1 MDFKTRKKYY
11 NLCNPYEYLEPE
23 DERNVGLDAF
33 GDQEGR
39 SVRGFNWADRL
50 MQEIMLSGKPVFK
63 LLTCLP
69 GSGMTTVLKRLAKQ
83 LFDRDGADL
92 FPVFIDA
99 EDIIDLASPVEAADI
114 ILAVIYS
121 VERSILA
128 QVGGPREKALD
139 EGYFK
144 RFLNWLENTDPAMGK
159 GDFTIPS
166 PGRLVF
172 EMKSRPGLRQ
182 RIRNT
187 VTSHFATFMTDA
199 ENELKTNNYHVSR
212 KFSQN
217 GIVVI
222 FDSFEKL
229 KGITSNRNEVFESAE
244 KLFSGNAPY
253 IRLPVHTLHTVPPGL
268 CTRIPGVDFLPMI
281 RVYDR
286 DNEPYEPGIEAVRE
300 LIRRRLP
307 DNILEE
313 MFGSEAEERLDR
325 LILRSGGYPR
335 DILVMLREC
344 IIQNSYPILNR
355 TFEQIIAR
363 IADGYLTTIPEQAF
377 DWLAKIAKSKT
388 LFIKDEDHKKLVDL
402 MLADCSVFR
411 YLDDDAWFDLHPAVY
426 QIPGV
431 QKAIASG

>member
-23 DERNVGLDAF
+23 DERNVDLDAF
-33 GDQEGR
+33 GQKEGR
-39 SVRGFNWADRL
+39 LVRGINWADRL
-50 MQEIMLSGKPVFK
+50 MQEIMLSDKPVFK

-69 GSGMTTVLKRLAKQ
+69 GTGMTTVLKILAKR

-121 VERSILA
+121 VEKSILA
-128 QVGGPREKALD
+128 QVGGPSEKALD

-144 RFLNWLENTDPAMGK
+144 RLLNWLENTDPAMGK
-159 GDFTIPS
+159 GDFSIPS
-166 PGRLVF
+166 AGRLVF
-172 EMKSRPGLRQ
+172 EMKNRPGLRQ

-187 VTSHFATFMTDA
+187 IASHFSTFLADA
-199 ENELKTNNYHVSR
+199 NNELKTRNYHISR

-217 GIVVI
+217 GIIVI
-222 FDSFEKL
+222 FDSLEKL
-229 KGITSNRNEVFESAE
+229 KGITSNRNEVVESAE
-244 KLFSGNAPY
+244 KIFSGNAPY
-253 IRLPVHTLHTVPPGL
+253 VRLPVHALYTVPLGL
-268 CTRIPGVDFLPMI
+268 YTRIPGMDFLPMI
-281 RVYDR
+281 RVYDK

-300 LIRRRLP
+300 LVRRRLP

-313 MFGSEAEERLDR
+313 IFGTEAQERLDR

-335 DILVMLREC
+335 DILVMLQEC
-344 IIQNSYPILNR
+344 IIRNNYPIYNR

-363 IADGYLTTIPEQAF
+363 TTDGYLTTIPEEAF

-388 LFIKDEDHKKLVDL
+388 FFIENENHRKLVDF
-402 MLADCSVFR
+402 MLANCSVFR

-431 QKAIASG
+431 QKAIAT